1 VSTRLAPTARKLGRA
16 LRDAWLMLGIA
27 LLMILVL
34 EVCYRAQASGR
45 RALRPTRSTGS
56 IKSPYADSVWL
67 PKYAAEYANTFQLRW
82 KPYVYF
88 RRPPFNGSMIQVD
101 SLGHRRTIPGPQAA
115 TDTTHV
121 FFFGGSTMWGSNLR
135 DSATIASVT
144 AQRLEQSAPPGMTF
158 HVTNFGESGYVF
170 TQGMLE
176 LQMQLRQGNI
186 PDVVVFYDGINDVA
200 AAAQRGEAG
209 VPQNET
215 NRSRE
220 FEFGRAIYGTETGV
234 GSDWRAARAIGT
246 AIAQRFQFVQRLT
259 GVVRARALPTYRP
272 GLAQDVVSV
281 YTSNVDMIEA
291 LSREYGFQ
299 ALFVWQPAIQTTSK
313 RLTAFERQLLDG
325 IERDEFQRRILSMHR
340 QIAPMLDSVMSE
352 LVGSRF
358 INQSSLFAGD
368 TISVFSDEIGHNTE
382 KSIPTIVNGFY
393 RQLAAAIDALSSKR
407 SAPSSGKA
415 RRSPQNAQ

>member
-259 GVVRARALPTYRP
+259 RSSSSTTDIPSGPGSGRRECLHEQRRHDRSVESRVRLSSAVCVAAGDSDDQQTAYGVRA
-272 GLAQDVVSV
+272 
-281 YTSNVDMIEA
+281 
-291 LSREYGFQ
+291 
-299 ALFVWQPAIQTTSK
+299 
-313 RLTAFERQLLDG
+313 
-325 IERDEFQRRILSMHR
+325 
-340 QIAPMLDSVMSE
+340 
-352 LVGSRF
+352 
-358 INQSSLFAGD
+358 
-368 TISVFSDEIGHNTE
+368 
-382 KSIPTIVNGFY
+382 
-393 RQLAAAIDALSSKR
+393 
-407 SAPSSGKA
+407 SAA
-415 RRSPQNAQ
+415 RRDRTR